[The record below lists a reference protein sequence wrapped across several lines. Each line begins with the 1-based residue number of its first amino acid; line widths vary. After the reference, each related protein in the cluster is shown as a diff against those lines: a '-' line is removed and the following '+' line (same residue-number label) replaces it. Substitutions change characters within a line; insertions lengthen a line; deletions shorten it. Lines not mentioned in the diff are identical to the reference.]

1 MEDKIMKKT
10 YILSSI
16 RIAIWGCHSES
27 VDEPRLL
34 GCWRRLV
41 RELVPEVS
49 KEDITLKIKAVRSF
63 EMPGSNYPTTRR
75 NNPAYLLPQ
84 HDNKFATNR
93 TFLLWVISNG

>member
-1 MEDKIMKKT
+1 MEDKIMRKT

-16 RIAIWGCHSES
+16 RIAFWGCHGES

-49 KEDITLKIKAVRSF
+49 KEDS
-63 EMPGSNYPTTRR
+63 
-75 NNPAYLLPQ
+75 
-84 HDNKFATNR
+84 
-93 TFLLWVISNG
+93 